1 MVAHA
6 YCPWDNLGTICICE
20 EQPSL
25 TKLFP
30 TLPGQNNIIHVI
42 IVIDYEHLVRDTL
55 PTSLNSQSEIEDV
68 IDLAIILIQLW
79 IWSIPSY
86 KDIYVETLFGEQ
98 I

>member
-6 YCPWDNLGTICICE
+6 YCPWDNLGTMCMYE

-25 TKLFP
+25 TKQLP

-42 IVIDYEHLVRDTL
+42 IVIDYELLVCDTL

-68 IDLAIILIQLW
+68 IHIDSTLDLVN
-79 IWSIPSY
+79 SSH
-86 KDIYVETLFGEQ
+86 KHIYAEISFGE
-98 I
+98 